1 MTEILLG
8 IALFTLIVMIL
19 VLTVLVARK
28 LLLRSVRVT
37 VTVNGDRAL
46 PAMTGQK
53 LLQVLHGN
61 AVFVPSPC
69 GGLGTCGLCRV
80 TVAQGG
86 GQALPTE
93 RAKLS
98 RAELRENTR
107 LACQVVVRQD
117 MQVQVSDDILDTEVW
132 QCRVTSTRWLAPFIR
147 EIVLELP
154 PDVTPDLR
162 AGAFVQVAAPPH
174 EVRFADFKI
183 PPEYHH
189 AWSQMPLRKLTS
201 QSKAEVTRAYSIANR
216 PADRGNIVLN
226 VRLAVPP
233 PAIKDAPPGIVSS
246 YLFSLSPGETVKVS
260 GPYGDFGAKDSS
272 REMIFIG
279 GGVGMAPLRAIIFDQ
294 LECLGTGRRISFW
307 YGARDLSELFYVR
320 EFDHL
325 QTQHSNFS
333 WTVAL
338 SDPKPGD
345 NWHGPTGFIHNVV
358 FKNHLDGHPAPEE
371 CEYYLCGPPLMI
383 RAVMSML
390 EDIGVDQSSIFND
403 DFGS

>member
-1 MTEILLG
+1 MIDILLG
-8 IALFTLIVMIL
+8 IVLFTLTVMTL
-19 VLTVLVARK
+19 VLTVLLARK
-28 LLLRSVRVT
+28 VLLRSVRVT

-46 PAMTGQK
+46 SVMTGPK
-53 LLQVLHGN
+53 LLEVLHGDGIL
-61 AVFVPSPC
+61 VPSAC
-69 GGLGTCGLCRV
+69 AGLGTCGLCRV

-98 RAELRENTR
+98 RAELREGLR

-117 MQVQVSDDILDTEVW
+117 TQVRVPDDLLSIEIW
-132 QCRVTSTRWLAPFIR
+132 QCRVASARWLAPFIQ

-154 PDVTPDLR
+154 PDVTPHFR

-174 EVRFADFKI
+174 ELHFADFEI
-183 PPEYHH
+183 PQIYEHI
-189 AWSQMPLRKLTS
+189 WSQMPLRNLTS
-201 QSKAEVTRAYSIANR
+201 RSKAEVTRAYSIANR

-233 PAIKDAPPGIVSS
+233 PAIKNAPPGIVSS
-246 YLFSLSPGETVKVS
+246 YLFNLHPGETVKVS
-260 GPYGDFGAKDSS
+260 GPYGSFGAKDSS

-294 LECLGTGRRISFW
+294 LERLGTSRRISFW
-307 YGARDLSELFYVR
+307 YGARDLTELFYVQ
-320 EFDHL
+320 EFDRL
-325 QTQHSNFS
+325 QKQHSNFS

-338 SDPKPGD
+338 SDPQPGD
-345 NWHGPTGFIHNVV
+345 NWDGPTGFIHNVA
-358 FKNHLDGHPAPEE
+358 FNTYLNEHPTPEE

-390 EDIGVDQSSIFND
+390 EEIGVDQSSIFND